1 MSALAPC
8 LMIQGTASGAG
19 KSFLATAF
27 CRLFARAGYR
37 VAPFKSQNMALN
49 AAVTADGGEIGRAQA
64 AQAEAAGVEPTVDMN
79 PILLKPEGD
88 VRAQLV
94 IRGVAGAGVDFAS
107 YQRMAPELL
116 TVVAESLARLRR
128 VHDLVVIEGAGSPAE
143 INLAATE
150 IVNMRIA
157 RLADAPVLLA
167 GDIDRG
173 GVFAALVGTLALLA
187 PEDRARVAGFLV
199 NRFRGDRR
207 LLEPGLDLLTA
218 RTGVPVLGVVP
229 FVRERL
235 VAAEDS
241 LDLDA
246 IAGAPGDPI
255 LDVAVVRLPRIANF
269 DDFEPLADEPGVRVR
284 FARSPGELAGADL
297 VILPGT
303 KTTLAD
309 LAWLHASGFAAAVR
323 AAAAAGRPV
332 LGICGGF
339 QMLGGRVDDPDGL
352 DGAPGSA
359 EGLGLLPVTT
369 TFAGAKRTV
378 RVRARVAASRG
389 PLAAAAGR
397 EVAAYEIHVGRTETT
412 ADPAFTITGRDGEA
426 PPQPDGAV
434 SADGTVTGTYLHGLF
449 ANDAVRGAVLRAAA
463 LRAGR
468 APHPR
473 WGSARPAGE
482 RYERLADVVAG
493 NVDVAAVAKLVGLRW
508 PRA

>member
-1 MSALAPC
+1 
-8 LMIQGTASGAG
+8 
-19 KSFLATAF
+19 
-27 CRLFARAGYR
+27 
-37 VAPFKSQNMALN
+37 
-49 AAVTADGGEIGRAQA
+49 
-64 AQAEAAGVEPTVDMN
+64 
-79 PILLKPEGD
+79 
-88 VRAQLV
+88 
-94 IRGVAGAGVDFAS
+94 
-107 YQRMAPELL
+107 
-116 TVVAESLARLRR
+116 
-128 VHDLVVIEGAGSPAE
+128 
-143 INLAATE
+143 
-150 IVNMRIA
+150 
-157 RLADAPVLLA
+157 
-167 GDIDRG
+167 
-173 GVFAALVGTLALLA
+173 
-187 PEDRARVAGFLV
+187 
-199 NRFRGDRR
+199 
-207 LLEPGLDLLTA
+207 
-218 RTGVPVLGVVP
+218 
-229 FVRERL
+229 
-235 VAAEDS
+235 
-241 LDLDA
+241 
-246 IAGAPGDPI
+246 
-255 LDVAVVRLPRIANF
+255 
-269 DDFEPLADEPGVRVR
+269 
-284 FARSPGELAGADL
+284 
-297 VILPGT
+297 
-303 KTTLAD
+303 
-309 LAWLHASGFAAAVR
+309 
-323 AAAAAGRPV
+323 V